1 MLLNACSSSIFSA
14 LPVRMLSK
22 TGLFI
27 SMVFGL
33 YLAAASSAFPFFSRS
48 PIFPTTLPITREVPP
63 DTTDSVPHA

>member
-1 MLLNACSSSIFSA
+1 
-14 LPVRMLSK
+14 MLSK

-48 PIFPTTLPITREVPP
+48 PIFPATLPTTREVPP
-63 DTTDSVPHA
+63 DTTANVPHP